1 MIFQVFPYPRRL
13 RAMAAFLLVYVWTGM
28 RWLVRHTGVLKLVP
42 SRMRQLEELQPPVTL
57 RSVFSQLPARVP
69 AAGERRMRVALVAGC
84 VQRIFNPGV
93 NDATIRVL
101 AAEGCDLIVPAG
113 QGGCGAVSMPAGRGE
128 ESRRVARGLFDGVSR
143 EPVESVVT

>member
-1 MIFQVFPYPRRL
+1 MACVTACRSGVRYDVLIEETRAYVERKYRRGFWDRLHRWMIFQVFPYPRRL

-69 AAGERRMRVALVAGC
+69 AAGGGRGGGAVGGRGGG
-84 VQRIFNPGV
+84 RIFKSG
-93 NDATIRVL
+93 
-101 AAEGCDLIVPAG
+101 
-113 QGGCGAVSMPAGRGE
+113 
-128 ESRRVARGLFDGVSR
+128 
-143 EPVESVVT
+143 